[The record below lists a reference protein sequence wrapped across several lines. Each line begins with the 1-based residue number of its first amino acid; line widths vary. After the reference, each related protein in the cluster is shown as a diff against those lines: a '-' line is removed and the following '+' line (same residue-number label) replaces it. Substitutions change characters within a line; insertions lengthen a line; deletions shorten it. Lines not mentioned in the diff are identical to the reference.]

1 MQRILTTFAL
11 LLLASIT
18 AFSQGKKIKITG
30 IENKVKVIVNEKPL
44 EAGVDPYNKLID
56 TQSDDNRMKL

>member
-1 MQRILTTFAL
+1 L
-11 LLLASIT
+11 
-18 AFSQGKKIKITG
+18 KKVKITG

-56 TQSDDNRMKL
+56 TQSEDNRRKL